1 MAAASALLAPR
12 VLRAAVPEPA
22 PAPERQLAFFN
33 THTGERL
40 ETCYCRAGR
49 YDPGS
54 LKDIN
59 RILRDHRTGEV
70 GAIATDLLDLLHR
83 LRLRVQT
90 AQPFH
95 VISGFRSAETNAV
108 LHRRSRGVASQSLHL
123 FGKAIDIRVPGIRTG
138 ELKTL
143 AIELAAGGVGHYP
156 QSDFVHVDIGRVRSW

>member
-12 VLRAAVPEPA
+12 VLSAAVSEPA
-22 PAPERQLAFFN
+22 PAPERRLTFFN

-49 YDPGS
+49 YDPSS

-59 RILRDHRTGEV
+59 HILRDHRTGEV

-83 LRLRVQT
+83 LRLRVET

-95 VISGFRSAETNAV
+95 IISGYRSAETNAV
-108 LHRRSRGVASQSLHL
+108 LHSKSRGVASQSLHMV
-123 FGKAIDIRVPGIRTG
+123 GQAIDIRMPGIRTG

-143 AIELAAGGVGHYP
+143 ALELAAGGVGYYP
-156 QSDFVHVDIGRVRSW
+156 QPDFVHVDIGRVRSW